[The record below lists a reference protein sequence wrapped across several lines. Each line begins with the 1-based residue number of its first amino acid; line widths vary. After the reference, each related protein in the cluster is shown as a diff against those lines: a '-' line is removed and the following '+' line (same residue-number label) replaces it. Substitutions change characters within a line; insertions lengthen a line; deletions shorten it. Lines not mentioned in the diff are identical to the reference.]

1 MKHPASP
8 PSRTRRK
15 PLASVAALVLMGVA
29 VSAQAVTLAPSDR
42 QDINIGARPWKYT
55 KQHITNPNDPVVY
68 ADVPNGDAGAAV
80 NFDDSKWLT
89 VGLPHAANDFTT
101 FINQESGGGQGSLD
115 GETSWYRNRLTDSA
129 SMKGKKVMLELE
141 GAHTG
146 DRVYVNGQ
154 FIPGTGVLN
163 QPGQPDAQATH
174 VIGFIP
180 HIVDL
185 TPYLRYDGT
194 DVIAVKVSRS
204 GGGFFEDPGF
214 SGSFRFGQS
223 EAGIFRPA
231 YLHVTNLVHIPEN
244 VYAGQNTWGTYVG
257 TKSLSTDL
265 KAATVEVQTNVVNE
279 TDTPQTVTLVTQIVD
294 ANGNEV
300 ARDQQDRTLAPH
312 VIPSDQTPVFDETLT
327 VNNPTLWYPNNSTE
341 GKPYLYRVFHTVSI
355 NGVVVD
361 AKQSTLGIRMLTWD
375 KDFLYVNGKKQYVYG
390 GSSRYDYPGLGSSV
404 PEEQQW
410 RDLKDMAAMGGNL
423 FRVGHSLPSPEFV
436 AAADALGVF
445 LVQPSGDGEGGFGN
459 TCAAGDGACNDMW
472 TIKREVQRDT
482 VIRDRS
488 HPSILAWEINN
499 GTMDTPFAQELGQ
512 NSKDWDNIAP
522 RAIADRTPKAA
533 NGDILSCS
541 KAGCET
547 HVHQVDFPNKPAWG
561 AEYWG
566 PGGKR
571 EGYDT
576 ELAFAL
582 NYLTPWSQARKVGT
596 FGMAQWYFADTP
608 GEVIELVDGTED
620 DHWVFHHDDK
630 GNPTFHPDGKQV
642 KDFTHNARGN
652 NASMA
657 DANRFPR
664 MLYYI
669 YESVWTPFEV
679 KPMVKLANTWNRS
692 GDITVSAFSN
702 CPAVRLL
709 VNGVQQGTDQV
720 PNSWDSI
727 DDAAFNALNGP
738 VSEDTGH
745 IQGVATAQATT
756 KLPGQVHWN
765 VTWQAG
771 SAVAQC
777 IGTDGLVV
785 QKNGADVADTL
796 KTAGAADHIEL
807 TVVNTADPIV
817 KPDGSVFQVT
827 ANGSD
832 ATFIVAKVVDANGV
846 RVPDASQ
853 LVTFNVDSGESLVT
867 FNGGT
872 QQLVDWQGVVVT
884 DRNGPMPEPNH
895 YYHSPGSHEL
905 KFEGGLQKI
914 ALRSKFTPGTVTV
927 SATSAG
933 LKPGVVSFTIAPIPA
948 PPAAGGT
955 QIIANPTSQ
964 SLSTGDH
971 AHFTVVA
978 SSSHAVTYTWKKDGV
993 EIAGATGPSFDT
1005 PALTLADNNTKYTV
1019 VVHGEDASPESQPA
1033 VLSVVSF
1040 APVHVTKQPVAVNVD
1055 AGQTAHFAVTASG
1068 SPTIKYQWMKG
1079 SDAIA
1084 GANGPTYDTPVLS
1097 TNDNGAQYSVVVS
1110 NQQSSE
1116 PSVAVTLT
1124 VNAARPPVVSNT
1136 LASVRANPGQPATFD
1151 ATNLVAGSSPFHY
1164 KWSHDGV
1171 PVGGDSPKLTIQ
1183 AVRQGDVGT
1192 YSVEVS
1198 NIAGTAAPVSAQ
1210 LTLAPP
1216 GANLALQKVTTST
1229 ALEDNVGLAAWHAV
1243 DGDDTTRWGSAHE
1256 NDESMTVD
1264 LGSSRTFNRV
1274 VLKWENA
1281 YADEYAIQ
1289 YSDSLDD
1296 ASFKDALH
1304 VTDGSGGTD
1313 DRTFDTPVK
1322 GRYVRMKGIKR
1333 HTDYGYSLYEFQ
1345 VYNTPSCCTAAD
1357 RYSVDA
1363 TNKLVTDNLSGLVWD
1378 QFQRGFADQGA
1389 QFTQLEAIKA
1399 CTAVNARLPSI
1410 DEAVAIAGTNNSTSA
1425 FPGSWRTWTAGNDP
1439 NNPTFATIVGSD
1451 GSKSTQVLDNFPG
1464 NVVCVRGA
1472 EVKAPTITAQP
1483 TDQTAGVGR
1492 SAHFDVAAT
1501 GDGPLTY
1508 DWYTVTTDANGQD
1521 VLNSLESTPDG
1532 SYHTKALTAAQNGT
1546 VIRVNVISAKGLLTA
1561 SRDIRL
1567 TVDGS
1572 NTGFDPDFGG
1582 AAPQQPGNGNDG
1594 GNNGGNTGGDQTGGS
1609 QPGTDGKGGKTITH
1623 GATAFSSV
1631 GFERG
1636 DLSASAAID
1645 GDMTSRW
1652 SSTPKVDPADLAV
1665 DFGTP
1670 KTFDHVIERWEN
1682 ASSARYTIDVS
1693 DDGKAWTT
1701 VAGPIEGHGGVETQK
1716 FAAVTKRYVRMN
1728 SEARNTDYG
1737 NSMFEFE
1744 VYAPAIQIVGQPQSQ
1759 SLTEGQTATFTVG
1772 TQAAGNVGFQWRHD
1786 GTAIANAT
1794 QGTLTFAAKLA
1805 DAGSY
1810 DVVVSDANGNSVTS
1824 NAATLAVQPVQQ
1836 QPTDGGSNGSGTGS
1850 SNGDLALNRPVLA
1863 SDEENPVA
1871 FKASNANDGDA
1882 GTRWSSGFT
1891 DDQWIRVDLGSVKTV
1906 NKVVLSWENAHATD
1920 YLIEVSVDG
1929 STWQTAFS
1937 KAGSQGGVETL
1948 TFPDKQARYVRMHG
1962 GHRSTQYGYSLWS
1975 FEVYGSGGDDTSG
1988 GQPTD
1993 PSTNDPTTGF
2003 DYDVYPGFIG
2013 TTLRNATNGKWRDD
2027 QIFIAV
2033 LGRDPSKTD
2042 ATGQNVFSWVKPDG
2056 TLTAMKVE
2064 DNDASNHLTKNGQ
2077 NYPNYFFTLAQAKLA
2092 KLPMMDSGRIYVS
2105 VGEPMYMKVLEAA
2118 DGTIGIA
2125 GPNPLNGTDPNLGVT
2140 YDWMEYT
2147 WNKDAIFVNTTQVDQ
2162 FSLPL
2167 SLDLYSG
2174 NKTRH
2179 ANSGIT
2185 QTRAQ
2190 IFSEYNQEVPAEFQI
2205 ADTNALRILAPG
2217 KDAFDSGK
2225 PQAHYFDA
2233 YIDQVWSHYTDHTL
2247 TMNIGN
2253 QVFEG
2258 TVVDGTLVFHHTNWA
2273 DGHNGD
2279 EPEGMA
2285 FNVSKPTTQAVF
2297 ECKDALASGHDPW
2310 GFESQLEAQICAAFN
2325 RHVMEDTTKW
2335 KDPSAYYQQ
2344 APANYY
2350 SRFWH
2355 VHGVDQKAYGFAYDD
2370 VNDQES
2376 LLADPQPEHM
2386 DIGIGW

>member
-8 PSRTRRK
+8 PRRTRRQRI
-15 PLASVAALVLMGVA
+15 ASVAALALMGVA

-55 KQHITNPNDPVVY
+55 KQAITNPNDPVVY
-68 ADVPNGDAGAAV
+68 APLPNGDAGAAV
-80 NFDDSKWLT
+80 GFDDSKWLT

-101 FINQESGGGQGSLD
+101 FLNQESGGGQGSLD

-129 SMKGKKVMLELE
+129 SMRGKKVMLEIE

-154 FIPGTGVLN
+154 FVPGTGVLN
-163 QPGQPDAQATH
+163 QAGQPDAQATH
-174 VIGFIP
+174 VLGFLP

-185 TPYLRYDGT
+185 TPLLRYDGT

-214 SGSFRFGQS
+214 SGAFRFGQS
-223 EAGIFRPA
+223 EAGIFRPV

-257 TKSLSTDL
+257 TKSLSADL
-265 KAATVEVQTNVVNE
+265 KTATVEVQTNVVNE
-279 TDTPQTVTLVTQIVD
+279 TDQAQTVTLVTQIVD

-312 VIPSDQTPVFDETLT
+312 VIPSDETPVFDETLT
-327 VNNPTLWYPNNSTE
+327 VSNPTLWYPNNSTE

-361 AKQSTLGIRMLTWD
+361 AKQDTLGIRTLTWD

-445 LVQPSGDGEGGFGN
+445 VVQPSGDGEGGFGN
-459 TCAAGDGACNDMW
+459 PCASSDQHCQDMW
-472 TIKREVQRDT
+472 TIKREIQRDT

-499 GTMDTPFAQELGQ
+499 GTMFTPFAQELGQ
-512 NSKDWDNIAP
+512 TSKDWDAIAP
-522 RAIADRTPKAA
+522 RAIADRTPNAA

-547 HVHQVDFPNKPAWG
+547 HVHQVDYPNKPAWG

-576 ELAFAL
+576 ELAFAV
-582 NYLTPWSQARKVGT
+582 NYLTPWSQARQVGT
-596 FGMAQWYFADTP
+596 FGMVQWYFADTP

-620 DHWVFHHDDK
+620 DHWVYQTVNGVKVVNKD
-630 GNPTFHPDGKQV
+630 GTFAKT
-642 KDFTHNARGN
+642 FAHNTRGN

-657 DANRFPR
+657 DVNRFPR

-669 YESVWTPFEV
+669 YESVWTPFQV

-720 PNSWDSI
+720 PNPWNSI
-727 DDAAFNALNGP
+727 DIDAYNAENGP
-738 VSEDTGH
+738 VDPNTGH
-745 IQGVATAQATT
+745 IQNVATAQATT

-765 VTWQAG
+765 VTWQPG

-785 QKNGADVADTL
+785 QKNGTAVTDTL
-796 KTAGAADHIEL
+796 KTAGAADHIVL
-807 TVVNTADPIV
+807 SVVNTTDPIV

-832 ATFIVAKVVDANGV
+832 ATFITATVVDANGV

-853 LVTFNVDSGESLVT
+853 LVTFSVDSGDSLVT

-872 QQLVDWQGVVVT
+872 QQLVDWQGAT
-884 DRNGPMPEPNH
+884 MGSHDGSLPEPNH
-895 YYHSPGSHEL
+895 YYHAPGSHEL

-927 SATSAG
+927 SATAAG
-933 LKPGVVSFTIAPIPA
+933 LKPGVVSFNIAPVPV
-948 PPAAGGT
+948 AATSSAT
-955 QIIANPTSQ
+955 QIIANPSSQ
-964 SLSTGDH
+964 NLGTGDH

-993 EIAGATGPSFDT
+993 EIAGATGPTYDT
-1005 PALTLADNNTKYTV
+1005 PALTLADNNSKYTV

-1033 VLSVVSF
+1033 LITVVPF
-1040 APVHVTKQPVAVNVD
+1040 APVQVTTQPVAANVD
-1055 AGQTAHFAVTASG
+1055 AGQTAHFAVVASG

-1079 SDAIA
+1079 SQPIP

-1097 TNDNGAQYSVVVS
+1097 TSDNGGQYAVVVS
-1110 NQQSSE
+1110 NQQSSQA
-1116 PSVAVTLT
+1116 SVAVNLT
-1124 VNAARPPVVSNT
+1124 VNAARPPVITGT
-1136 LASVRANPGQPATFD
+1136 LASVRANPGQSATFD
-1151 ATNLVAGSSPFHY
+1151 VGKLVAGSAPFHY
-1164 KWSHDGV
+1164 RWTFGDV
-1171 PVGGDSPKLTIQ
+1171 PVGGDAPTLTIPVVHQ
-1183 AVRQGDVGT
+1183 SDVGT

-1198 NIAGTAAPVSAQ
+1198 NVAGVSAPVSAQ
-1210 LTLAPP
+1210 LALAPP

-1243 DGDDTTRWGSAHE
+1243 DGDDTTRWGSAHAD
-1256 NDESMTVD
+1256 DESITVD

-1274 VLKWENA
+1274 VLKWEAA

-1313 DRTFDTPVK
+1313 DRTFATPVK

-1333 HTDYGYSLYEFQ
+1333 QTDYGYSLYEFQ
-1345 VYNTPSCCTAAD
+1345 VYNTPSCCTTAD
-1357 RYSVDA
+1357 RYSVDTA
-1363 TNKLVTDNLSGLVWD
+1363 NKLVTDNLNGLVWD

-1399 CTAVNARLPSI
+1399 CSAVNARLPST
-1410 DEAVAIAGTNNSTSA
+1410 DEALSIAGTNNSTLA
-1425 FPGSWRTWTAGNDP
+1425 FPGSWRTWTAGTDP

-1451 GSKSTQVLDNFPG
+1451 GSKSTQVFDNFPG
-1464 NVVCVRGA
+1464 NVVCVRGN
-1472 EVKAPTITAQP
+1472 EVKAPTITTQP
-1483 TDQTAGVGR
+1483 TSQTAGVGR

-1501 GDGPLTY
+1501 GDAPLTY
-1508 DWYTVTTDANGQD
+1508 DWYVVTKDANNQD
-1521 VLNSLESTPDG
+1521 VLTSLESTPDG

-1546 VIRVNVISAKGLLTA
+1546 VIRVNVVGSKGLLTA
-1561 SRDIRL
+1561 SQDVL
-1567 TVDGS
+1567 LKVDGS
-1572 NTGFDPDFGG
+1572 NAGFDPDFGT
-1582 AAPQQPGNGNDG
+1582 APAQQPGNGNN
-1594 GNNGGNTGGDQTGGS
+1594 GNGNTGGDQTGGS
-1609 QPGTDGKGGKTITH
+1609 KPGTDGKGGVTITK
-1623 GATAFSSV
+1623 GAKAFSSV

-1645 GDMTSRW
+1645 GDMNTRW

-1682 ASSARYTIDVS
+1682 ASSAKYTIDVS

-1701 VAGPIEGHGGVETQK
+1701 VAGPIDGHGGVETQK
-1716 FAAVTKRYVRMN
+1716 FAAVTKRFVRMN
-1728 SEARNTDYG
+1728 SQARNTDYG

-1759 SLTEGQTATFTVG
+1759 SVTEGQAVTFTVG
-1772 TQAAGNVGFQWRHD
+1772 TQAVGTVGFQWRRN

-1794 QGTLTFAAKLA
+1794 QATLSFTAKLA

-1824 NAATLAVQPVQQ
+1824 SAATLAVQALPQ
-1836 QPTDGGSNGSGTGS
+1836 QPTTGSGSDTGS
-1850 SNGDLALNRPVLA
+1850 PNGDLALKHPVLA
-1863 SDEENPVA
+1863 SDVENAVA
-1871 FKASNANDGDA
+1871 FKASNANDGNA

-1906 NKVVLSWENAHATD
+1906 NKVVLSWEDAHATD
-1920 YLIEVSVDG
+1920 YLIEVSVDDQN
-1929 STWQTAFS
+1929 WQTAFAKS
-1937 KAGSQGGVETL
+1937 GSLGKVETL
-1948 TFPDKQARYVRMHG
+1948 TFPAKQARYVRMHG
-1962 GHRSTQYGYSLWS
+1962 QHRSNKLYGYSLWS
-1975 FEVYGSGGDDTSG
+1975 FEVYGSDGGDTSG
-1988 GQPTD
+1988 GGQGSDPTG
-1993 PSTNDPTTGF
+1993 NDPTTGF

-2013 TTLRNATNGKWRDD
+2013 TSLRNATNGKWRDD

-2033 LGRDPSKTD
+2033 LGRDPSTKD
-2042 ATGQNVFSWVKPDG
+2042 STGQEVFSWVKPDG

-2105 VGEPMYMKVLEAA
+2105 VGEPMYMKVLKAA

-2125 GPNPLNGTDPNLGVT
+2125 GPNPLNGTDPNLGVA

-2205 ADTNALRILAPG
+2205 ADTSAIRILAPG
-2217 KDAFDSGK
+2217 KDAFDKGK
-2225 PQAHYFDA
+2225 AHGNYFDA

-2247 TMNIGN
+2247 TMNIGT
-2253 QVFEG
+2253 QVFDG

-2273 DGHNGD
+2273 AGHNGD

-2285 FNVSKPTTQAVF
+2285 FNVSKPTTQAVL
-2297 ECKDALASGHDPW
+2297 ECKDALANGHDPW

-2325 RHVMEDTTKW
+2325 RHVMEDTTLW
-2335 KDPSAYYQQ
+2335 KTPSAYYQQ
-2344 APANYY
+2344 APANFY

-2376 LLADPQPEHM
+2376 LLADPKPEHL